1 MNSSMTVTDTLVSFV
16 DSFSTMCLLNKQTY
30 NHLRDYIFWKSGVPL
45 TSKDNALS
53 SIVWLVGRNLLL
65 VHARLNNHDFLI
77 HEFRRMRAEL
87 LLINQ
92 LDEHSYA
99 AAHVVR
105 GQLAALLHPDKLP
118 PHAQEK
124 HVRALCTPDH
134 KKQRVEQCLAWRRRY
149 GEHTALGNVCL
160 SLTCNDNHF
169 CVTAR
174 KRTVLGKRKQQEQQQ
189 YHMFTPDMWRHIVSF
204 LEDDLD
210 TLSSLLCASK
220 LTAAALEHLAPLVRH
235 HIYSKRLENLA
246 TTRLHERQRLNMTW
260 QAPCSLNYDSFSQ
273 LLHEVNQ
280 ARAAYATVFLQLQHT
295 LARYSTEE
303 RQRLLDE
310 FIRHAAL
317 YDSVSGSHREHVA
330 RGLKCLDYRLLEMFA
345 FDVLTLHDD
354 VVHSLPPRTFY
365 HSSKHRKNYR
375 RQFTTPDA
383 YSSSRGATVLFSIET
398 MREDLRQ
405 QKRLIYRKLR
415 AVESF
420 EVAHIQRLMDE
431 LRDMG
436 GLLSIHAT
444 HPCALLSSTCNALLP
459 HDELQTLVDT
469 LVANAESHTDN
480 DVYAVVHDL
489 RQAIRAKIDISAF
502 MPKLFRGF
510 APFRQDFSNW
520 RLYMSSLLKDGPLV
534 TIRIATAVKDDDDL
548 DVLHGFAL
556 CYTHTPAVTTSST
569 SRKPLQDLIH
579 TNSLAV
585 YGVERQRWPTINNRP
600 HATIVWGDGYH
611 QDALVL
617 LRDDTTETRAFF
629 DLFAATES
637 NVLQTLKRHARLT
650 GKCAPCGRSLRGKNV
665 WIGTTCAGHLP
676 ACWRDASVH

>member
-30 NHLRDYIFWKSGVPL
+30 NHLRDYIFWKTGARL
-45 TSKDNALS
+45 MGKDNALS

-65 VHARLNNHDFLI
+65 VHERLNNQEFLLR
-77 HEFRRMRAEL
+77 EFRRMRTEL
-87 LLINQ
+87 RLINQ
-92 LDEHSYA
+92 LDEQSYA

-105 GQLAALLHPDKLP
+105 VQLATLLHPATLP

-124 HVRALCTPDH
+124 HVRAVSSTPDH

-174 KRTVLGKRKQQEQQQ
+174 KRTLLGKRKMEQQQQQ
-189 YHMFTPDMWRHIVSF
+189 YHVLTPDMWRHIVSY

-210 TLSSLLCASK
+210 TLSSLFCASK
-220 LTAAALEHLAPLVRH
+220 LTAAALEDLTPLVRH
-235 HIYSKRLENLA
+235 HISAKRLEDLA
-246 TTRLHERQRLNMTW
+246 SSRLHERQRLNMTW

-310 FIRHAAL
+310 FIRHASL
-317 YDSVSGSHREHVA
+317 YEGVSGSQREHIA

-345 FDVLTLHDD
+345 FDVLTLSDD

-383 YSSSRGATVLFSIET
+383 YSSSRGATLLFSIET
-398 MREDLRQ
+398 MRDDLRQ
-405 QKRLIYRKLR
+405 QKRLIYRRLR

-420 EVAHIQRLMDE
+420 EVAHLQRLMDE
-431 LRDMG
+431 LRDTG

-444 HPCALLSSTCNALLP
+444 HPCALLSASCNALLP
-459 HDELQTLVDT
+459 HDELQALADS
-469 LVANAESHTDN
+469 LVAGAESRTDN
-480 DVYAVVHDL
+480 DASAVVHSL
-489 RQAIRAKIDISAF
+489 RQAIRARIDITAF
-502 MPKLFRGF
+502 MPKLFHGN
-510 APFRQDFSNW
+510 APFTQNFSNW
-520 RLYMSSLLKDGPLV
+520 RLYMTSLLKDSPLV
-534 TIRIATAVKDDDDL
+534 TIRIATAVIDS

-556 CYTHTPAVTTSST
+556 CYTHTAAVTTPST
-569 SRKPLQDLIH
+569 SRKPLQDLLH
-579 TNSLAV
+579 NNSLAV
-585 YGVERQRWPTINNRP
+585 YGVERQRWPTINSRP
-600 HATIVWGDGYH
+600 HATIVWGHD

-617 LRDDTTETRAFF
+617 LRDDTPETRAFF
-629 DLFAATES
+629 DLFADTES
-637 NVLQTLKRHARLT
+637 NVLLALKRHARLT
-650 GKCAPCGRSLRGKNV
+650 GKCAPCGRSLRGKNM